1 MVPRVQISKKW
12 PQGPKDPALPAVIF
26 GQKHCHVNPQRVG
39 GNYPNE
45 NQKGYYFETKCRID
59 LKPGCIFKFLC
70 CLDVY
75 VKEFIDTDLEGTLEG
90 FITYT
95 LLGPFQGP
103 SGCP

>member
-59 LKPGCIFKFLC
+59 LKPGCIFKFFH
-70 CLDVY
+70 CLRKLSNLDHGV
-75 VKEFIDTDLEGTLEG
+75 TQEGPGSYNRLVFWG
-90 FITYT
+90 I
-95 LLGPFQGP
+95 GSCVPRVP
-103 SGCP
+103 

>member
-59 LKPGCIFKFLC
+59 LKPGCKFKFFEAQASLGQGISLSQSASHTC
-70 CLDVY
+70 FSQIL
-75 VKEFIDTDLEGTLEG
+75 KLR
-90 FITYT
+90 ITYDD
-95 LLGPFQGP
+95 LG
-103 SGCP
+103 